1 MAHPPLHRGKHATA
15 VISECQQLTDLINN
29 KTEVTLDGESLN
41 VSEVVGVACYQIP
54 ASITTDPRVHAKLRD
69 SVHHLDRKLANG
81 EIIYGVNTGFG
92 GSADT
97 RTDDHTTLQQALIQH
112 QASGV
117 LLPTDRHGQQWAKS
131 QTPRIRNPYGSTSLS
146 MPSAMVRAAMLI
158 RCNSLLR
165 GHSAVRQEVIEHI
178 LAFLRGGLTPVVP
191 LRGSISASGDLSPL
205 SYIASALEGNPDI
218 SVRKDLTEDVM
229 SADKALQLLG
239 LVPLSFGPKEGLGL
253 LNGTA
258 FSCGAAS
265 LTLYQANQLVVLSQI
280 LTAMGTEALAGC
292 RENYHPFIAE
302 ARPHH
307 GQIEAA
313 SNIYALLRNSRL
325 LKASV
330 DRSNDS
336 LAQDR
341 YALRT
346 ASQWI
351 GPQIEDMLLAMRQV
365 HCEFNSTTDNPL
377 IDPTNGHVHHG
388 GNFQAA
394 AITAAMGKIMNVM
407 QMLGKMIFSQCS
419 ELINPA
425 LNNGLPPNLSFDDP
439 SLSFTMKG
447 VDINMAAYMSE
458 LSYLNHPVSNHVQS
472 AEMHNQSLNS
482 LALIASR
489 YAAETVEVL
498 SLMMAAYMYVLCQ
511 AVDLRTLQVEFMET
525 AKCEI
530 NTITAEICDSA
541 CHLAEAELQ
550 HIQNTMWHEIM
561 QHWARGSTSDLHDR
575 SQMAARNSLG
585 ALVQLLPA
593 PKTTT
598 SVAAWL
604 TAQHNWVNRVAN
616 ALQTRYSAVREQF
629 QANPTTKGY
638 LCRSS
643 RKIYELVRERLGVP
657 LHRGIVDHPTYA
669 APGHDAKEKQCTG
682 SQVSKIYTALREDE
696 FREELRECWAD
707 SRELCRPGHTFGPYF
722 LSPVA
727 GTVVKVAHIPGT
739 YFAADPSRGFENLD
753 STTWKPCP
761 DCQAPDASL
770 NMLAL
775 MATRK
780 AIKCPENGGVPCNRH
795 GGGIEL

>member
-1 MAHPPLHRGKHATA
+1 MAHSPLPRGKHASA
-15 VISECQQLTDLINN
+15 VISTCQQLTNLINDQAA
-29 KTEVTLDGESLN
+29 VILDGESLN

-54 ASITTDPRVHAKLRD
+54 ASITTDPRVHARMRD
-69 SVHHLDRKLANG
+69 SVNHLDRKLANG

-131 QTPRIRNPYGSTSLS
+131 RTARVQNPYGLTSLS
-146 MPSAMVRAAMLI
+146 MPSAMVRAAMLL

-165 GHSAVRQEVIEHI
+165 GHSAVRQEAVEQI
-178 LAFLRGGLTPVVP
+178 LAFIHGGLTPVVP

-218 SVRKDLTEDVM
+218 SVRNDLTGDVM

-239 LVPLSFGPKEGLGL
+239 LVPLCLGPKEGLGL

-265 LTLYQANQLVVLSQI
+265 LTLYRANQLVVLSQV
-280 LTAMGTEALAGC
+280 LTAMGTEGLAGC
-292 RENYHPFIAE
+292 RGNYHPFIAE

-313 SNIYALLRNSRL
+313 SNIYALLRDSRL
-325 LKASV
+325 IKMPA
-330 DRSNDS
+330 DESNGS

-351 GPQIEDMLLAMRQV
+351 GPQIEDMLLAMQQV
-365 HCEFNSTTDNPL
+365 QCELNSTTDNPL
-377 IDPTNGHVHHG
+377 LDPTNGQIHHG
-388 GNFQAA
+388 GNFQAT
-394 AITAAMGKIMNVM
+394 AITSAMEKCMSVM
-407 QMLGKMIFSQCS
+407 QMLGRMIFSQCS

-472 AEMHNQSLNS
+472 AEMHNQGLNS

-498 SLMMAAYMYVLCQ
+498 SLMTAAYLYVLCQ
-511 AVDLRTLQVEFMET
+511 AVDLRTLQVEFMNEVKGEVD
-525 AKCEI
+525 A
-530 NTITAEICDSA
+530 ITAELCDDAA
-541 CHLAEAELQ
+541 CSLTEADSEQ
-550 HIQNTMWHEIM
+550 IQNATWKEIM
-561 QHWARGSTSDLHDR
+561 LHWNRSSTSDLHER
-575 SQMAARNSLG
+575 SQTAAQNSLG
-585 ALVQLLPA
+585 AVVQLLPA
-593 PKTTT
+593 PKATTC
-598 SVAAWL
+598 VAARL
-604 TAQHNWVNRVAN
+604 IAQHDWIDRVAN
-616 ALQTRYSAVREQF
+616 ALGTRYSAVRARF
-629 QANPTTKGY
+629 GANPTTKAY
-638 LCRSS
+638 LCGSS
-643 RKIYELVRERLGVP
+643 RQIYELVRERLGVP
-657 LHRGIVDHPTYA
+657 LHRGIIDHPTYA
-669 APGHDAKEKQCTG
+669 SAGHDPKEKQCTG
-682 SQVSKIYTALREDE
+682 SQVSKIFTALRGDE
-696 FREELRECWAD
+696 FREELPKLWSFVD
-707 SRELCRPGHTFGPYF
+707 SVETG
-722 LSPVA
+722 
-727 GTVVKVAHIPGT
+727 
-739 YFAADPSRGFENLD
+739 SRCVEH
-753 STTWKPCP
+753 P
-761 DCQAPDASL
+761 
-770 NMLAL
+770 
-775 MATRK
+775 
-780 AIKCPENGGVPCNRH
+780 
-795 GGGIEL
+795 